1 MQIMPRV
8 ARQFDVQGNVMDPE
22 NNVLL
27 AVKILGKIEKSLRF
41 APGTSEMDR
50 MKIVLACYNG
60 GIGHVTD
67 ARNLARKY
75 GANPDSWNDVS
86 EYLTLK
92 SDPQY
97 ARDEV
102 VRNGRFVGR
111 QTLAFV
117 RDVISRYSVYCRNV
131 SR

>member
-1 MQIMPRV
+1 M
-8 ARQFDVQGNVMDPE
+8 
-22 NNVLL
+22 
-27 AVKILGKIEKSLRF
+27 
-41 APGTSEMDR
+41 
-50 MKIVLACYNG
+50 
-60 GIGHVTD
+60 
-67 ARNLARKY
+67 
-75 GANPDSWNDVS
+75 
-86 EYLTLK
+86 K

>member
-1 MQIMPRV
+1 MVGITTIFLSSVRSRAWLA
-8 ARQFDVQGNVMDPE
+8 ARTMF
-22 NNVLL
+22 LL
-27 AVKILGKIEKSLRF
+27 FG
-41 APGTSEMDR
+41 R